1 MKRHLPR
8 LHAVTDNSIL
18 ELTNF
23 SDLARAL
30 SLGNDVALHIR
41 SGRLG
46 GKRLTELAQQVKAV
60 CESHGTVVLVND
72 RADVARAAGVDGIHL
87 PSAGLP
93 LSAARSLLGED
104 ALIGRSTH
112 SIDEAC
118 EAANE
123 GVDYV
128 FLGPIWP
135 TRSHPDR
142 APLGTAALSAVQHV
156 PVIAIGGVEPERV
169 RLAIDSGAYG
179 VAAISSLWH
188 APDPRAAAESMLLS
202 FSV

>member
-1 MKRHLPR
+1 MKRRLPR

-18 ELTNF
+18 ALTNF
-23 SDLARAL
+23 SDLALAL
-30 SLGNDVALHIR
+30 CLGNDVALHIR
-41 SGRLG
+41 SGKLG
-46 GKRLTELAQQVKAV
+46 GRRLTEVALQTKAA
-60 CESHGTVVLVND
+60 CHSHGTLVLVND

-93 LSAARSLLGED
+93 LSTARSLLGED

-112 SIDEAC
+112 SIAEAR
-118 EAANE
+118 EAAKE

-142 APLGTAALSAVQHV
+142 EPLGTAALAAVEQV

-169 RLAIDSGAYG
+169 PLAIDAGAYG

-188 APDPRAAAESMLLS
+188 TPDPRAAAESMLLS
-202 FSV
+202 FDA

>member
-1 MKRHLPR
+1 VKRHLPR
-8 LHAVTDNSIL
+8 LHAVTDDSIL

-23 SDLARAL
+23 PDLARAL

-46 GKRLTELAQQVKAV
+46 GKRLTELARQTKAV
-60 CESHGTVVLVND
+60 CESHGTMVLVND

-87 PSAGLP
+87 PSTGLP
-93 LSAARSLLGED
+93 LSAVRSLLGGD

-142 APLGTAALSAVQHV
+142 RPLGTAALSAVQQV
-156 PVIAIGGVEPERV
+156 PVIAIGGIDPERAP
-169 RLAIDSGAYG
+169 LAIAAGAYG
-179 VAAISSLWH
+179 VAAVSSLWH
-188 APDPRAAAESMLLS
+188 APDPRRAAESMLLS
-202 FSV
+202 FDA